1 MVHPVSAGSSRALA
15 SSAVDTTVPA
25 PTTVTRVGRIER
37 CDRGVPLV
45 LDRGHCHASAHLV
58 REPAEQS
65 GERRAARADS
75 GAQTT
80 TRE

>member
-25 PTTVTRVGRIER
+25 PTIVT
-37 CDRGVPLV
+37 
-45 LDRGHCHASAHLV
+45 ASAELIDAIAAPHSRGTVATTILL
-58 REPAEQS
+58 PIS
-65 GERRAARADS
+65 RASLPSNRANGPCRADS